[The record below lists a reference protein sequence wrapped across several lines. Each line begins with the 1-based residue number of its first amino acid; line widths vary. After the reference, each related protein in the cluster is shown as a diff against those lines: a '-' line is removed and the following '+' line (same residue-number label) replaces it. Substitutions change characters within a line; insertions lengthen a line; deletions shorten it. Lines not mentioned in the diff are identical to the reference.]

1 MQMETGLEQAVA
13 NAQVIATTKVANDA
27 FKNINMDIDQVEDVI
42 EENQEMMD
50 MQVSTTVV
58 VFLSFCFCFCF
69 FVFFCDFF
77 VLVYFWSNILLVV
90 EIDIYSHFDRST
102 PIIFL

>member
-27 FKNINMDIDQVEDVI
+27 FKNINVDIDQVEDVI

-50 MQVSTTVV
+50 MQVSSSSCVP
-58 VFLSFCFCFCF
+58 SF
-69 FVFFCDFF
+69 FVFFLFLFLFLFF
-77 VLVYFWSNILLVV
+77 VLVYFLFFLEQCLVG
-90 EIDIYSHFDRST
+90 S
-102 PIIFL
+102 

>member
-58 VFLSFCFCFCF
+58 VFLSFSFCLFLF
-69 FVFFCDFF
+69 VFVFFVVFLC
-77 VLVYFWSNILLVV
+77 WS
-90 EIDIYSHFDRST
+90 
-102 PIIFL
+102 IFGAESCW

>member
-50 MQVSTTVV
+50 MQVSTVVV
-58 VFLSFCFCFCF
+58 VFLSFCLCFCF
-69 FVFFCDFF
+69 FVFCDFF
-77 VLVYFWSNILLVV
+77 VLVYFGSRILLVV
-90 EIDIYSHFDRST
+90 EIDIYSYFDRST
-102 PIIFL
+102 PIIFP